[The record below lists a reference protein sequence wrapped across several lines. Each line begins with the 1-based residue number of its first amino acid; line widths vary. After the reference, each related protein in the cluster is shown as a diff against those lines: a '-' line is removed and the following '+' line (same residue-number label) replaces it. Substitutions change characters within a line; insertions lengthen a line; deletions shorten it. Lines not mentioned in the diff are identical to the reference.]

1 MSNSASRT
9 DRELFGAASSGD
21 LQALAEL
28 AGRHARGLYD
38 FALRGTLDEQQAE
51 AVIEAV
57 FRRVGDPAMGV
68 PPQIELRTW
77 LYSLGLVEVLA
88 VSNETRTARISTDDE
103 RFFQRTTQ
111 VDDDIAHWAWQAARG
126 LRTRDYC
133 VLDLTLR
140 RGLTPE
146 EVAEAASLTRS
157 NLYASIGRARGAFEE
172 TFAAMLLFEH
182 GREACP
188 ALDEMVESAPGTT
201 LRPAL
206 RHQIIE
212 HSDDCDACRRTLD
225 ALPLAADVYISLVN
239 IEMPETLVRR
249 LLGAP
254 AEVEPVEE
262 RAAVEE
268 PDTPPTPMD
277 GNAGTATAVAFAAG
291 AAALELTEA
300 ADDDDVWEDESGE
313 DDDEGLEFEF
323 EDELGDDDLF
333 EEVDDEEEL
342 LEEAREP
349 AAQVEAGAGEPAEA
363 PDPVV
368 TGLLAS
374 QRAGGEPVAA
384 PVTPVAAPVTPVRRE
399 TPAYAYEETFGDRV
413 AGWVERTR
421 GQPLMLT
428 YATLGILA
436 VIAIYLGIAVA
447 DSLQSGGSDS
457 GAVPLD
463 SPAGVTAGRQIDCG
477 DAPIEVDAGTA
488 KLVSFDADA
497 LDGYEISSVSI
508 SPVSNDAA
516 PDDLEA
522 AREDGFSIRFTASAQ
537 DAVPQ
542 RTEEFELL
550 LQWQRDSEAARS
562 ACEVLVHVAP

>member
-1 MSNSASRT
+1 MSDSGSRS

-21 LQALAEL
+21 AQALAEL

-51 AVIEAV
+51 AVIQAV
-57 FRRVGDPAMGV
+57 FRRVRDANTEV
-68 PPQIELRTW
+68 PRQIEFRTW

-111 VDDDIAHWAWQAARG
+111 VDPEVAHWAWQAARG

-182 GREACP
+182 GREACNE
-188 ALDEMVESAPGTT
+188 LDELVESAPGTT

-225 ALPLAADVYISLVN
+225 KLPLAADVYISLAN
-239 IEMPETLVRR
+239 IEMPESLVRQ
-249 LLGAP
+249 LLGGAATLDAVNEP
-254 AEVEPVEE
+254 AEPATPEGAQPV
-262 RAAVEE
+262 
-268 PDTPPTPMD
+268 
-277 GNAGTATAVAFAAG
+277 TATAAAFAAG
-291 AAALELTEA
+291 AAALELTDASKNEDA
-300 ADDDDVWEDESGE
+300 WDDEDGE
-313 DDDEGLEFEF
+313 DEGLEFELEDVADDDEF
-323 EDELGDDDLF
+323 DDEFVEEEEEGELAENVEAEEDEDAAIDRPP
-333 EEVDDEEEL
+333 EK
-342 LEEAREP
+342 EP
-349 AAQVEAGAGEPAEA
+349 E
-363 PDPVV
+363 
-368 TGLLAS
+368 
-374 QRAGGEPVAA
+374 VAA
-384 PVTPVAAPVTPVRRE
+384 TGVAVSEAVGPAPVAAPVTPVRRE
-399 TPAYAYEETFGDRV
+399 APVYVYEEGFGDRV
-413 AGWVERTR
+413 AGWVERAR

-428 YATLGILA
+428 YAALGVLA

-447 DSLQSGGSDS
+447 DSLQSGGGDS

-463 SPAGVTAGRQIDCG
+463 SPPGVTSGRIIDCG
-477 DAPIEVDAGTA
+477 DTPIEMDAGTST
-488 KLVSFDADA
+488 LISFDAEA
-497 LDGYEISSVSI
+497 LDGYEINSVLI
-508 SPVSNDAA
+508 NPVSNDAG
-516 PDDLEA
+516 DDELEA
-522 AREDGFSIRFTASAQ
+522 TREDGFSIRFTAAPQ

-542 RTEEFELL
+542 RTEEFEML

-562 ACEVLVHVAP
+562 SCKVLVHVESTP